1 MYSGVNIFE
10 LSKRLSLYET
20 HLVTLSP
27 SFHFVP
33 FYPGSLVQGSGS
45 CFYEWVRSFVTGYF
59 ENSALWSLGEIQ
71 PASTLM
77 CVQTNLEKAYF
88 SLVHNRTISAQE
100 QFHMGVNW
108 FDKGF
113 IIFKQMDLINFL

>member
-27 SFHFVP
+27 SFHFEP

-45 CFYEWVRSFVTGYF
+45 CFYECVRSFVTGYF
-59 ENSALWSLGEIQ
+59 ENSALWGAWEETSQ
-71 PASTLM
+71 PQLL
-77 CVQTNLEKAYF
+77 CVC
-88 SLVHNRTISAQE
+88 
-100 QFHMGVNW
+100 
-108 FDKGF
+108 
-113 IIFKQMDLINFL
+113 KQI